1 MRRVLVFVV
10 TVVAVAAIAYW
21 LATRQDRVEEE
32 HYERQETELVV
43 ANLAHSPITL
53 FKAGRT
59 LDDTTRVDGFD
70 GQRIWLAPGNYFL
83 QSVQHGRI
91 QYYPVPLTGYR
102 CGPDEDGSYLVTIR
116 PAPREFPPRLLST
129 LPEFVL
135 IPSGTFL
142 MGDRQNPREPH
153 YVWVPGYFIAP
164 FEVTNEEFRTFLGAE
179 DGYHDDAH
187 WTVEGRKWRM
197 SMRSQASA
205 LLTPADE
212 DYERFGKA
220 DLPVTWVTWF
230 EANAFCKWL
239 TRRFP
244 GWLFTLPN
252 DAEWEKAARGPDNL
266 DYALSMSVSDAEASW
281 YNWRK
286 NPDAP
291 TPLFGVS
298 TTGNVF
304 RTNRYGLY
312 HMTGNVVEW
321 TQSIDKPFNRDHP
334 FVEDERNYDDARG
347 KRTAR
352 GGSWYSAAIS
362 YLYIPYRDSFQ
373 PEHSTQDIGFR
384 IVAKALP

>member
-1 MRRVLVFVV
+1 MKRVLLF
-10 TVVAVAAIAYW
+10 VAAFAGVGGAFYW
-21 LATRQDRVEEE
+21 FLTHDDRAEQRR
-32 HYERQETELVV
+32 YERQETELVV
-43 ANLAHSPITL
+43 ANLARSPVTL

-59 LDDTTRVDGFD
+59 LDDTIRLDTFD
-70 GQRIWLAPGNYFL
+70 GQRIWLPPGNYFL
-83 QSVQHGRI
+83 RSEEHERV
-91 QYYPVPLTGYR
+91 QYYPVSLTGYR
-102 CGPDEDGSYLVTIR
+102 CGPDKDGSYLVTIR
-116 PAPREFPPRLLST
+116 PAPKEFPPRLFST
-129 LPEFVL
+129 LPEFVF

-153 YVWVPGYFIAP
+153 YVWVTGYFMAP
-164 FEVTNEEFRTFLGAE
+164 FEVTNEEFRAFLSAE
-179 DGYHDDAH
+179 DGYNNDAN
-187 WTVEGRKWRM
+187 WTVQGRRWRATA
-197 SMRSQASA
+197 RSHVSA
-205 LLTPADE
+205 LLTPSDAD
-212 DYERFGKA
+212 YRRFGEP

-239 TRRFP
+239 TRRYP

-266 DYALSMSVSDAEASW
+266 DYVLSISISDAEEPL

-286 NPDAP
+286 NPDASI
-291 TPLFGVS
+291 PLYGVVS
-298 TTGNVF
+298 TKKFF
-304 RTNRYGLY
+304 RPNRYGLY

-321 TQSIDKPFNRDHP
+321 TQSTDRPFNREHP
-334 FVEDERNYDDARG
+334 FVEDERNHDDATG

-352 GGSWYSAAIS
+352 GGSWYSAATS